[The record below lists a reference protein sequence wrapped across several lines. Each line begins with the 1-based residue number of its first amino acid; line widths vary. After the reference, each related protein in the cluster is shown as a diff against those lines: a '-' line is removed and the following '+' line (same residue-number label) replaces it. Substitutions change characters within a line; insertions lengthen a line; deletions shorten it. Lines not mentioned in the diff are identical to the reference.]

1 MVILKG
7 NKNKKVRKILFLV
20 MMFSVVVL
28 AACGKKCSPSS
39 EWSFDDFKHW
49 HECEKGDKDLDVA
62 NHKFTW
68 HVETVAT
75 CKVALV
81 EEGVCICGYTTTRTG
96 SKLEH
101 KMEVLVGVAPTCTET
116 GLTDGIKCLVC
127 DEVLLKQGVIPALG
141 HTEVID
147 EAVAATCTEAGLTEG
162 SHCSVCNEV
171 LIAQTVV
178 PALGHTN
185 VEVKENNVAPTC
197 LDSGSYELVVSCSVC
212 NIEISRETI
221 IVPALG
227 HTIVIDEA
235 IEATCTLT
243 GLTEG
248 SHCSVC
254 EVVLVPQEILP
265 ALGHTIVVDEA
276 IEATCTLPGLTEG
289 SHCSVCEVVLVPQEI
304 ILALGHT
311 IVIDEAVVPTC
322 TETGLKEGSH
332 CSVCEEI
339 LIAQEII
346 SALGHTEVIDEAIEA
361 TCTETGLT
369 EGSHCSVCDVVL
381 VAQEIA
387 PALGHTNG
395 EVVKENDIL
404 PTCIL
409 DGSYQEVI
417 YCKVCNIE
425 LSRETVVVPALGHTE
440 VIDAAIEATCTE
452 TGLTEGSH
460 CSVCKEVLVPQTVV
474 DALGHT
480 EVVDAAVEAT
490 CEDAGLTEGAHCSVC
505 SEILVPQTVVAAL
518 GHTEVIDIAIEPEC
532 IKTGLTEGKH
542 CSVCNEVI
550 IAQEIVPA
558 LGHDITN
565 TYYEEQNG
573 IMMLVEICSRCGILT
588 TEVDVTKP
596 VKVNNYNDLVTI
608 LNAGYDTLITESLDM
623 PTGIDI
629 SKDVNLTIASGVT
642 ITLKND
648 TMGLGAFRATNGATL
663 TIDSKGIIDGV
674 GNNNYNMAIWA
685 NSGNVIINS
694 GTYTNVG
701 AIDDGTGHFDL
712 IYASNG
718 GSVIINGGTFIAE
731 TPKWTLNLKDN
742 DLVAKITVYG
752 GTFKEYDPANSKTE
766 SASANTNFVADGHLS
781 LLNANGY
788 YTVYKQTSIAEALV
802 IGGGKAHNAYTSEK
816 YVLAGT
822 ITKIDNTQYGN
833 MYIKDSEGKEIYIYG
848 LYSDDGKVRYDSMSY
863 KPVAGDIII
872 VNGVLGKYNSSV
884 QMKSGWLIS
893 CTAHTHNFTEATCSS
908 PKTCEL
914 CKVTEGEALPHT
926 DLENDHA
933 CDICEAKVGK
943 HEDITGDSLCEY
955 CGEEALEETIVTL
968 AEFTFGANK
977 GAAHVDGADLGK
989 TKAYTADGYTLN
1001 LNYMSKV
1008 FAPSYDAKGNSC
1020 IKLGSSVIGSLK
1032 FTVEDNVTEV
1042 IIYVAQYKS
1051 NATQITVNGIS
1062 YTITTASNNGAYTE
1076 IKIDTTTIKTI
1087 SFSTASGG
1095 VRCMINSIVYNGYNQ
1110 N

>member
-1 MVILKG
+1 
-7 NKNKKVRKILFLV
+7 

-39 EWSFDDFKHW
+39 EWSFDDLKHW
-49 HECEKGDKDLDVA
+49 HECEECDEDLDVA

-101 KMEVLVGVAPTCTET
+101 KMEVLVGVAPTCTEA

-147 EAVAATCTEAGLTEG
+147 KAVAATCTEAGLTEG

-178 PALGHTN
+178 PVLGHTN

-197 LDSGSYELVVSCSVC
+197 LDSGSYGLVVSCSVC

-265 ALGHTIVVDEA
+265 ALGHTIV
-276 IEATCTLPGLTEG
+276 
-289 SHCSVCEVVLVPQEI
+289 
-304 ILALGHT
+304 
-311 IVIDEAVVPTC
+311 IDEAV
-322 TETGLKEGSH
+322 
-332 CSVCEEI
+332 
-339 LIAQEII
+339 
-346 SALGHTEVIDEAIEA
+346 EA

-369 EGSHCSVCDVVL
+369 EGSHCSVCEEVLVAQDVVSALGHTEVIDASVTPTCTLTGLTEGSHCSVCEEILVAQEIILDLGHTEVIDASVAPTCTLTGLKEGSHCSVCNEVL
-381 VAQEIA
+381 VAQEI
-387 PALGHTNG
+387 
-395 EVVKENDIL
+395 IL
-404 PTCIL
+404 
-409 DGSYQEVI
+409 
-417 YCKVCNIE
+417 
-425 LSRETVVVPALGHTE
+425 ALGHTE
-440 VIDAAIEATCTE
+440 VIDAAITPTCTL
-452 TGLTEGSH
+452 TGLTDGSH
-460 CSVCKEVLVPQTVV
+460 CSVCKEVLVPQGVIP
-474 DALGHT
+474 ALGHT
-480 EVVDAAVEAT
+480 EVIFETVAPT
-490 CEDAGLTEGAHCSVC
+490 CEETGLTEGAHCSVC
-505 SEILVPQTVVAAL
+505 SEILVPQTIIDAL
-518 GHTEVIDIAIEPEC
+518 GHKEVIDIAIEPEC
-532 IKTGLTEGKH
+532 TKTGLTEGKH
-542 CSVCNEVI
+542 CSVCNEVLI
-550 IAQEIVPA
+550 TQEVIPA

-573 IMMLVEICSRCGILT
+573 IMMLVEICSRCGMLT

-608 LNAGYDTLITESLDM
+608 LNAGYDTLLTESVDL
-623 PTGIDI
+623 PTAIVI

-642 ITLKND
+642 ITLTND
-648 TMGLGAFRATNGATL
+648 TIGDGAFRVTNAATL
-663 TIDSKGIIDGV
+663 TIDSNGIIDGV
-674 GNNNYNMAIWA
+674 GKNNYNMAIWA
-685 NSGNVIINS
+685 NGGHVIINS

-701 AIDDGTGHFDL
+701 ATDDGSNQFDL
-712 IYASNG
+712 IYVSGG
-718 GSVIINGGTFIAE
+718 GSVTINGGTFIDE
-731 TPKWTLNLKDN
+731 TPQWTLNLKDS
-742 DLVAKITVYG
+742 DLVGKITVNG
-752 GTFKEYDPANSKTE
+752 GTFKGYNPANSKTE
-766 SASANTNFVADGHLS
+766 PAGANNNFVAEGHLS
-781 LLNANGY
+781 ILNTNGY

-816 YVLAGT
+816 YIIVGT

-848 LYSDDGKVRYDSMSY
+848 LYSADGKVRYDALSY
-863 KPVAGDIII
+863 KPIAGDIII

-884 QMKSGWLIS
+884 QMKNGWLIS

-908 PKTCEL
+908 PKTCQL
-914 CKVTEGEALPHT
+914 CKVTEGETLPHT

-933 CDICEAKVGK
+933 CDICEANVGK
-943 HEDITGDSLCEY
+943 HEDTTGDSLCEY
-955 CGEEALEETIVTL
+955 CGEEVSADAIGKLV
-968 AEFTFGANK
+968 EFTFGNNSS
-977 GAAHVDGADLGK
+977 AAHVDGNSLG
-989 TKAYTADGYTLN
+989 TSKAYTVDDYTLN
-1001 LNYMSKV
+1001 LTSMANIYGP
-1008 FAPSYDAKGNSC
+1008 AYDAKGNSC
-1020 IKLGSSVIGSLK
+1020 IKIGSSKNTGSFK
-1032 FTVEDNVTEV
+1032 FTVADNVTEV

-1051 NATQITVNGIS
+1051 NATKITVNGTS
-1062 YTITTASNNGAYTE
+1062 YTISTASDKGAYTE
-1076 IKIDTTTIKTI
+1076 IKIDTTTTKTI
-1087 SFSTASGG
+1087 SFSTVSSGG
-1095 VRCMINSIVYNGYNQ
+1095 RCMINSIVYNGYNQ